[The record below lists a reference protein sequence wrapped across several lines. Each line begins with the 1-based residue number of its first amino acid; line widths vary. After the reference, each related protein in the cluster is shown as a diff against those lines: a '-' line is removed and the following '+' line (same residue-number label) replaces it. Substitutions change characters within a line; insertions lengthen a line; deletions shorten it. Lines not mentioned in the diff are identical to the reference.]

1 MPVNPT
7 PCTRG
12 RLAPFFVHLC
22 RTLIFL
28 PQIQAWTILPDDSF
42 SGKIQSS
49 ALETLSWPCLPMYPG
64 GHFAWL
70 LLLFL
75 PYQQTKK
82 ILIIG
87 VSWRTTTVLAVV
99 YL

>member
-1 MPVNPT
+1 
-7 PCTRG
+7 
-12 RLAPFFVHLC
+12 
-22 RTLIFL
+22 
-28 PQIQAWTILPDDSF
+28 
-42 SGKIQSS
+42 
-49 ALETLSWPCLPMYPG
+49 MYPG

-87 VSWRTTTVLAVV
+87 VSWRTTAVLAVV